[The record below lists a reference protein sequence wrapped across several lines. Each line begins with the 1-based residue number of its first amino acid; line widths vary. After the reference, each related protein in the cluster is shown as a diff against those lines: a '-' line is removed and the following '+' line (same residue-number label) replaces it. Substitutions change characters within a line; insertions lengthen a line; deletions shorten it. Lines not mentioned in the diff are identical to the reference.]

1 MKKRDNGFTLIEL
14 VIAMVIIGIL
24 TAIAIPS
31 YVAYIQRSNRAEA
44 RGQLLAL
51 AHWMEKWRT
60 QNGRY
65 DDPANPGN
73 PPPTIPATMLQSPPT
88 GPAKYNIGF
97 QALPLPQ
104 PTATTYVLEATAI
117 GSMSSDACSTLA
129 IDQTGART
137 FTTGGGG
144 TQEICWGR

>member
-1 MKKRDNGFTLIEL
+1 VKTRERGFTLMEMI
-14 VIAMVIIGIL
+14 VVMVIIGIL
-24 TAIAIPS
+24 SAIAIPS
-31 YVAYIQRSNRAEA
+31 YVAYIQRSNRGEA

-65 DDPANPGN
+65 DDPANANN
-73 PPPTIPATMLQSPPT
+73 PPPVIPGTLLQSPPT
-88 GPAKYNIGF
+88 GAAKYNI
-97 QALPLPQ
+97 AVAA
-104 PTATTYVLEATAI
+104 TATAYTATATAT
-117 GSMSSDACSTLA
+117 GSMTGDVCTTLV

-144 TQEICWGR
+144 TQEICWNR